1 MSFNGEFSKTPL
13 GVDGTQTVDYS
24 FDIHEYH
31 EDMIVTVTLS
41 RLEPVSGSGLT
52 ETSTPGVYTYKPT
65 TAGRQTIKLQTTST
79 EEGTCSVTLDTDE
92 AYGYMPETDSIL
104 KVDVLTAT
112 INSTVAGSLSNVTN
126 GTSGTQTAS
135 VTITTGG
142 ETWTVT
148 GSVTRGGTS
157 GNRTYSFS
165 ISNWRIEYDDPNQT
179 VNISLVYRNYT
190 YTGTFTLQQLIDGD
204 ISGLTLSR

>member
-1 MSFNGEFSKTPL
+1 MSFNGEFSKTSL

-41 RLEPVSGSGLT
+41 RLEPASGSGLT
-52 ETSTPGVYTYKPT
+52 GTSTP
-65 TAGRQTIKLQTTST
+65 ST

-104 KVDVLTAT
+104 QVDVLTVT

-190 YTGTFTLQQLIDGD
+190 YTGTCTLQQLIDGD